1 MEKEEFKPI
10 IECASKTMMRC
21 LTIATE
27 CAIELVIN
35 EDVSAELRTK
45 LRDLLALESTLKY
58 DPLLTAYHS
67 LTMLVNDCYDGD
79 NLVAMQRKI
88 LDILKEEYDKMD
100 VYDSLLVILEEN

>member
-1 MEKEEFKPI
+1 MEKENLKPI
-10 IECASKTMMRC
+10 IESASKTMMRC

-27 CAIELVIN
+27 CAIELVAN
-35 EDVSAELRTK
+35 DDVNDELRAK

-79 NLVAMQRKI
+79 DLVAMQRRI
-88 LDILKEEYDKMD
+88 LAVLNEEYKKFNTFDFLIAALKE
-100 VYDSLLVILEEN
+100 N